1 MALGERGSEQL
12 LGIPPAWVA
21 PEGRVG
27 TARDGLRPADVP
39 SPFPVTNAADRHLM
53 IPAVL
58 PVAAGA
64 WEVRQGIENLSR
76 RVDGLSLEDLA
87 GNDLMRTFVTWTTVP

>member
-1 MALGERGSEQL
+1 VPRQCAALLTKASAIEEASS
-12 LGIPPAWVA
+12 P
-21 PEGRVG
+21 
-27 TARDGLRPADVP
+27 DG
-39 SPFPVTNAADRHLM
+39 DREK
-53 IPAVL
+53 P
-58 PVAAGA
+58 

>member
-1 MALGERGSEQL
+1 M
-12 LGIPPAWVA
+12 
-21 PEGRVG
+21 
-27 TARDGLRPADVP
+27 
-39 SPFPVTNAADRHLM
+39 RHLDQARLGKLE
-53 IPAVL
+53 PGEEPEDLV
-58 PVAAGA
+58 PVAQRRPGDWEKP